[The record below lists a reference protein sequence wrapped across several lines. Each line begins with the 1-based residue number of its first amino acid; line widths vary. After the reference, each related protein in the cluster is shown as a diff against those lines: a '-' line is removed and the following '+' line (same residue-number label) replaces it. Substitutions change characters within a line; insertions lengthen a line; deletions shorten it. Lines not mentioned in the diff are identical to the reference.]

1 MNINKCQLVQIHNLL
16 DWKSHLYTLEKFKEE
31 GLIDYIGITHFH
43 SGAYDDLIKII
54 KMKKF
59 DFVQFNHSIVERQAE
74 KKNSFV
80 SQMIITTQLL
90 LIGPF
95 AGGSLFRRVKVL
107 IYLSGRM
114 KLNVK
119 LGHNFFSS
127 IFYLSMK

>member
-1 MNINKCQLVQIHNLL
+1 MDKKNGEKQIKNSFKLMNINKCQLVQIHNLL
-16 DWKSHLYTLEKFKEE
+16 DWKSHLYTLEKLKEE

-74 KKNSFV
+74 KNSFV

-90 LIGPF
+90 LIGLLLVAHF
-95 AGGSLFRRVKVL
+95 LEE
-107 IYLSGRM
+107 
-114 KLNVK
+114 
-119 LGHNFFSS
+119 
-127 IFYLSMK
+127 